1 MRALRCGK
9 LFKHR
14 QAPILSGRMASEL
27 PLLFLAPPIQEKVSN
42 QPWSWSL
49 PLEVLSAS
57 VRCGEI
63 RRYSAAFRSILC
75 MAAFRSTAAAFRS
88 TAAAFRSTAAAFRST
103 AAAFRSTAAAFS
115 FIAAAQYRSPTFGV
129 WPFFCIR
136 GPYWAIIVCWQ
147 SVCETVRL
155 IVTVGGRTRQG
166 S

>member
-63 RRYSAAFRSILC
+63 RRYSAAFRSILWLLS
-75 MAAFRSTAAAFRS
+75 ALLQPLSAPLRPLS
-88 TAAAFRSTAAAFRST
+88 
-103 AAAFRSTAAAFS
+103 
-115 FIAAAQYRSPTFGV
+115 AQLRPLSALLQPLNIG
-129 WPFFCIR
+129 
-136 GPYWAIIVCWQ
+136 
-147 SVCETVRL
+147 VRL
-155 IVTVGGRTRQG
+155 LVFGHFSASEALIGL